1 MKLQDQTKV
10 CQPVS
15 QDPVTTDLFSHQ
27 TNGLQKLINRVDVS
41 NYMMM
46 WFLIQQT
53 ETPDQRQKFY
63 LKDLSQSFGITMYVM
78 TALARRLQEKNLVV
92 WKHDGNGEEGTYLQV
107 TEVGMQT
114 ATDQRKTLERYRQE
128 IKEQFGEERFFL
140 LMREMSA
147 LEELMYGG
155 KESEGTVYA

>member
-1 MKLQDQTKV
+1 MQLQDQTKV

-27 TNGLQKLINRVDVS
+27 TNDLQKLIHRVDVS

-63 LKDLSQSFGITMYVM
+63 LKDLSQSFGIPMYVM

-92 WKHDGNGEEGTYLQV
+92 WKHDGNGEAGTYLQV

-114 ATDQRKTLERYRQE
+114 AADQRKTLERYRQE
-128 IKEQFGEERFFL
+128 IQEQFGEERFFS

-147 LEELMYGG
+147 LEELMYGE